1 MEKGVI
7 KFSAE
12 GMRELTYNAQH
23 SLENEEFKNVKEKI
37 IAAAQQGY
45 YSLNLTLDYATTIKT
60 LQALGFKVHYANETP
75 IAIYTTGKIPN
86 YYEVSWNGNK

>member
-12 GMRELTYNAQH
+12 GMRELAYNAQH

-37 IAAAQQGY
+37 IAAAQQGH
-45 YSLNLTLDYATTIKT
+45 YSMNLTLDYATTIKA
-60 LQALGFKVHYANETP
+60 LQALGFEVHYANELP